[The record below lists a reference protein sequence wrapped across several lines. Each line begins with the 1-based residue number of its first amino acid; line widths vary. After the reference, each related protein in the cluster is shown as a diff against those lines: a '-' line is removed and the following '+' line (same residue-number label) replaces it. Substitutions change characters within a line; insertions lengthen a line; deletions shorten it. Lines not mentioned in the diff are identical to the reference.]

1 MTSGT
6 GRAKHGSVPSL
17 GLGVITLLALSS
29 CTGYVEVPVQVP
41 LQSKIDVRAF
51 RRVLVAGFVGELTA
65 GDVDV
70 ASETARLLQNQL
82 RSNSK
87 LQVLEPDRPP
97 LYDALDQIKQSLG
110 EEGHYTKEDR
120 EQYDLRAGQAL
131 QDAAF
136 WRKIGEEYQSPLI
149 VTGRVS
155 FEEKNRSGYQAE
167 ERVVRDAS
175 NRPRLI
181 RQNRFLERRGFSLDA
196 DFVFVDGRSGEVLH
210 KERFT
215 EEVLYGADQKVS
227 PLSSYFELMDRLLP
241 NFLGVISPQ
250 KIRGT
255 RILLQ

>member
-1 MTSGT
+1 
-6 GRAKHGSVPSL
+6 
-17 GLGVITLLALSS
+17 
-29 CTGYVEVPVQVP
+29 VPVQVP

-51 RRVLVAGFVGELTA
+51 RRVLVAGFVGELAA

-70 ASETARLLQNQL
+70 ASETTRLLQNQL
-82 RSNSK
+82 RSTK
-87 LQVLEPDRPP
+87 LQILEPDRPP

-110 EEGHYTKEDR
+110 EGGHYTKEDR
-120 EQYDLRAGQAL
+120 EQYDLRADQAL

-196 DFVFVDGRSGEVLH
+196 DFLFVDGRSGEVLH

-215 EEVLYGADQKVS
+215 EEVLYAADQKVS